1 MEPRCRSTAFRR
13 AVDTIEMM
21 RVPLRTI
28 ALVVSL
34 SVAGAV
40 LTAPP
45 SEARFQ
51 GTVVDGD
58 TGEPLEGAVV
68 VVIWYRSAV
77 IALDSSTVI
86 HKAAEWVT
94 GSRGD
99 FSADDSAPLLLFG
112 FKQREVMIFKPGYHK
127 LAKVTHDHRTP
138 LFAESVIRLGKIRTL
153 WDARQ
158 RSDTTHFICAPGVGV
173 HDFCVPEAR
182 LPKLMRLLTVESRI
196 YEARP
201 PGFTVEEE

>member
-68 VVIWYRSAV
+68 VVIWYRSAG
-77 IALDSSTVI
+77 IALDSSTAI
-86 HKAAEWVT
+86 HKAAQWVP
-94 GSRGD
+94 GPRRG
-99 FSADDSAPLLLFG
+99 L
-112 FKQREVMIFKPGYHK
+112 PGY
-127 LAKVTHDHRTP
+127 DR
-138 LFAESVIRLGKIRTL
+138 G
-153 WDARQ
+153 
-158 RSDTTHFICAPGVGV
+158 
-173 HDFCVPEAR
+173 
-182 LPKLMRLLTVESRI
+182 
-196 YEARP
+196 P
-201 PGFTVEEE
+201 PV

>member
-1 MEPRCRSTAFRR
+1 
-13 AVDTIEMM
+13 M
-21 RVPLRTI
+21 RIPLRTI
-28 ALVVSL
+28 ALVMGL
-34 SVAGAV
+34 CVAGAV

-77 IALDSSTVI
+77 IALDSATVV
-86 HKAAEWVT
+86 HTAVEWLT

-99 FSADDSAPLLLFG
+99 FSADDSTPLLLFG
-112 FKQREVMIFKPGYHK
+112 CKKREVLIFKPGYHK
-127 LAKVTHDHRTP
+127 LAKVTDDQRRP

-158 RSDTTHFICAPGVGV
+158 RSDTTRFLCAPGGV

>member
-1 MEPRCRSTAFRR
+1 M
-13 AVDTIEMM
+13 
-21 RVPLRTI
+21 
-28 ALVVSL
+28 
-34 SVAGAV
+34 
-40 LTAPP
+40 
-45 SEARFQ
+45 
-51 GTVVDGD
+51 
-58 TGEPLEGAVV
+58 
-68 VVIWYRSAV
+68 IWYRSAV
-77 IALDSSTVI
+77 IAMDSATVV
-86 HKAAEWVT
+86 HKAVERLT

-99 FSADDSAPLLLFG
+99 FSADDSTPLLLFG
-112 FKQREVMIFKPGYHK
+112 FKKREVLIFKPGYHK
-127 LAKVTHDHRTP
+127 RAKVTDEQRTP

-158 RSDTTHFICAPGVGV
+158 RSDTTHFMCAPGVGV